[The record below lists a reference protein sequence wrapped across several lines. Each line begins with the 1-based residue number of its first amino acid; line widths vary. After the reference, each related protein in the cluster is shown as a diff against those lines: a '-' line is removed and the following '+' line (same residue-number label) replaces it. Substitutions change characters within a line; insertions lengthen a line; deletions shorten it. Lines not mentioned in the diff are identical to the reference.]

1 MHFLTFCGVDIVDGD
16 VVCFLQVLLA
26 LDKIWHIEHF
36 VCAHCKR
43 QLGTDI
49 FYENDGLPYCELD
62 FQELFL
68 PKCAECHGAIM
79 EVRVHYFLLHAVHAG
94 KQFSKQP

>member
-79 EVRVHYFLLHAVHAG
+79 EVRVQYFLYDLCS
-94 KQFSKQP
+94 F